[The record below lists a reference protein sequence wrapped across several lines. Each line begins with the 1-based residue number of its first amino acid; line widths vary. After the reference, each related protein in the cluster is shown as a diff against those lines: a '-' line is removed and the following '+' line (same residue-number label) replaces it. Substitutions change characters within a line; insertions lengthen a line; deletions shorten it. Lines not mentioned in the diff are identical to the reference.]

1 MAFLS
6 CLLFIC
12 SQTLFA
18 ARGLGTPLTGKEGV
32 TFEFYYHYSS
42 EDHAYENQDR
52 LTVSMYNINKSQYI
66 IAASQGWEIQIDK
79 IINHILNSPSY
90 SFIEFDSIKYTNY
103 LIEKY
108 PFASIYYSNI
118 KKQIECHI
126 IGEITRNP
134 QKEWDIEIQR
144 NPGGIEDYARYHC
157 NRANWTDNKLLFH
170 PNVKFHGQTPV
181 PNQWIS
187 YQKNGK
193 SIYYY
198 VDENYVGVTG
208 WKFVDAWYYF
218 DDFAVMQAGWLN
230 YNNKWYYLHES
241 GRMLTGVRQLGENYY
256 VLNHENGELQH
267 SGWISDNGKWYYS
280 PDTGGSLV
288 RDKWYKIGEVWYY
301 FNSDAT
307 MKTGWLR
314 YGNKWY
320 FLHSNG
326 AMVTGWQDIG
336 ESRYYFKSSGE
347 MLTGVHTIDGIE
359 YEFNNSG
366 HLVRRGKFPTDPPIC
381 NKYTCIMPY
390 SNDKGVSE

>member
-1 MAFLS
+1 MHSFKNFNDFYKYDDNLS
-6 CLLFIC
+6 
-12 SQTLFA
+12 
-18 ARGLGTPLTGKEGV
+18 
-32 TFEFYYHYSS
+32 FE
-42 EDHAYENQDR
+42 ENVERYMNDR
-52 LTVSMYNINKSQYI
+52 LYVN
-66 IAASQGWEIQIDK
+66 EILK
-79 IINHILNSPSY
+79 LFPRLTPHY
-90 SFIEFDSIKYTNY
+90 EEIKYQIACHDIAK
-103 LIEKY
+103 LIGKNEK
-108 PFASIYYSNI
+108 I
-118 KKQIECHI
+118 
-126 IGEITRNP
+126 
-134 QKEWDIEIQR
+134 WDLEVQR
-144 NPGGIEDYARYHC
+144 
-157 NRANWTDNKLLFH
+157 
-170 PNVKFHGQTPV
+170 QTPV
-181 PNQWIS
+181 LNFLVEFIKECNNAEWVDNRLLFYPGLKFNGIDISPNMWAHHTNSKTGQLE
-187 YQKNGK
+187 
-193 SIYYY
+193 YYY

-336 ESRYYFKSSGE
+336 ESRYYFKLSGE
-347 MLTGVHTIDGIE
+347 MLTGVHTINGIE
-359 YEFNNSG
+359 YEFNSSG

-381 NKYTCIMPY
+381 NKCTCIMPY
-390 SNDKGVSE
+390 SVNKGVSE